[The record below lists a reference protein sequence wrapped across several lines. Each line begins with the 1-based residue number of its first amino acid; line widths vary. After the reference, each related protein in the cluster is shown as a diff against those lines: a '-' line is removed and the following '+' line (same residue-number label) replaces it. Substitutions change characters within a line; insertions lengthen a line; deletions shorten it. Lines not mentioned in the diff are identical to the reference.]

1 MKKIFILGLLVSALS
16 FTAEKEFKAEI
27 GASGFYSN
35 GIYQEKNKG
44 GVIPFLNLSYKNLY
58 MDNTEAGL
66 KFDVGENLS
75 IKAYTNFM
83 DGNLVKGEDLKE
95 GYKTY
100 KKRKTQMA
108 YGGKLSYRTGPV
120 EGYIFAQ
127 GGKKGAK
134 GGAGV
139 NYIIPVT
146 EKMAVLTG
154 IKYNIYNKKYTDYY
168 FGVHEDDLG
177 GKLQKTYFSKS
188 SHSYGLQ
195 VGIENKITEKFSAV
209 GFFSVERFSKEVHK
223 SPIIKDKNEIRG
235 GLGVKYNF

>member
-1 MKKIFILGLLVSALS
+1 MKKIFILGLLISTVS
-16 FTAEKEFKAEI
+16 FTVEKESKAEI

-35 GIYQEKNKG
+35 GIYQEKNRG
-44 GVIPFLNLSYKNLY
+44 GVIPFLSLSYKNLY

-66 KFDVGENLS
+66 KFDMGENVS

-100 KKRKTQMA
+100 KKRKTQIA
-108 YGGKLSYRTGPV
+108 YGGKLSYKTGPV

-127 GGKKGAK
+127 SGKKGAK
-134 GGAGV
+134 GGVGV

-154 IKYNIYNKKYTDYY
+154 IKYNIYDKKYTDYY

-177 GKLQKTYFSKS
+177 GKLQKTYFPKS

-195 VGIENKITEKFSAV
+195 VGAEYKVTEKFSAI

-223 SPIIKDKNEIRG
+223 SPIIKGKNEISG